1 MRGKD
6 GSDCYELTWCRIT
19 PAYAGKSYLRP
30 DSHAHD
36 KDHPCVCG
44 EKVQLCTVKDQ
55 QLGSPLRMRGKV
67 SCLAFI
73 ILTYRITPAYAG
85 KSNAGTAYQSSR
97 QDHPCICG
105 EKYGDHNGG
114 RDIMGSPLHMR
125 GKVFISKLNS
135 NINRITPAYAGKRL
149 RDKDGKIYL
158 EDHPCICGEK
168 ISGLSLAEMERGSPL
183 HMRGKGYP

>member
-1 MRGKD
+1 MRGKARCAVED
-6 GSDCYELTWCRIT
+6 ICDRGIT
-19 PAYAGKSYLRP
+19 PAYAGKSDDYSFALW
-30 DSHAHD
+30 SAQ
-36 KDHPCVCG
+36 DHP
-44 EKVQLCTVKDQ
+44 LH
-55 QLGSPLRMRGKV
+55 MRGK
-67 SCLAFI
+67 AFATSMI
-73 ILTYRITPAYAG
+73 KYAVRITPAYAG